1 MDITFIAIT
10 MLILFST
17 LFLGLFLFKSINR
30 KAFIADDGSEFYS
43 QSDLDLYQSL
53 YEKTKPLFSDLE
65 MNNSSQDIMG
75 FQKIFL
81 TKLTTEGFI
90 DLRTLLK
97 YRAQLKLLSDL
108 INP

>member
-1 MDITFIAIT
+1 MDITFLVIVL
-10 MLILFST
+10 LIIFSI
-17 LFLGLFLFKSINR
+17 LLLLLFLFKSINR
-30 KAFIADDGSEFYS
+30 KEFLADDGSEFDN

-65 MNNSSQDIMG
+65 INNYSKDIMG
-75 FQKIFL
+75 FQKKFL

-90 DLRTLLK
+90 DLKTLLK